1 MQLRQANEA
10 KRSAKARKMMK
21 NKNLSSWKYIL
32 YVVLFL
38 VTAAATFI
46 SMHYQSEIAATVTM
60 TEATLP
66 VVMAKTQ
73 AGTNYNAM
81 HGLTCEVDESL
92 INTDWKLLPPDKHHG
107 ITIDTYGETVT
118 GISYKVRDS
127 RDMSLIENTEVE
139 DFEPSLSRI
148 ETVLNIKNLITD
160 EVRYILEIK
169 QRQFTYMPMSRCS
182 DD

>member
-10 KRSAKARKMMK
+10 KRSAKARKIMK

-66 VVMAKTQ
+66 VVMANTQ
-73 AGTNYNAM
+73 A
-81 HGLTCEVDESL
+81 
-92 INTDWKLLPPDKHHG
+92 
-107 ITIDTYGETVT
+107 
-118 GISYKVRDS
+118 
-127 RDMSLIENTEVE
+127 
-139 DFEPSLSRI
+139 
-148 ETVLNIKNLITD
+148 
-160 EVRYILEIK
+160 
-169 QRQFTYMPMSRCS
+169 
-182 DD
+182 